1 MRTCI
6 VLPEPMRIQSSLVAL
21 FAFDFFCRRSKVP
34 RIQTP
39 SSLMYDQVLGESA
52 SLPPKPP
59 LQHRSCRRLF
69 AQLVMLFLSHYTT
82 TYSYMHVMCFCCS
95 SSRFVCARGD
105 VVTSHVREPD
115 VTDVFVSGGL

>member
-1 MRTCI
+1 M
-6 VLPEPMRIQSSLVAL
+6 
-21 FAFDFFCRRSKVP
+21 P

-52 SLPPKPP
+52 SLPSTPP
-59 LQHRSCRRLF
+59 HLHQSCRLS
-69 AQLVMLFLSHYTT
+69 AQLVMLFVTLHD
-82 TYSYMHVMCFCCS
+82 YSYMHVMCFCCS

-105 VVTSHVREPD
+105 VVTSHVRELD

>member
-52 SLPPKPP
+52 SLPSTPP
-59 LQHRSCRRLF
+59 HLHQSCRLS
-69 AQLVMLFLSHYTT
+69 AQLVMLFVTLHD
-82 TYSYMHVMCFCCS
+82 YMYYVLI
-95 SSRFVCARGD
+95 
-105 VVTSHVREPD
+105 HVRRVLLLQRAMICRRTPRRRY
-115 VTDVFVSGGL
+115 VTCTRT

>member
-1 MRTCI
+1 M
-6 VLPEPMRIQSSLVAL
+6 
-21 FAFDFFCRRSKVP
+21 P

-52 SLPPKPP
+52 SLPSTPP
-59 LQHRSCRRLF
+59 HLHQSCRLS
-69 AQLVMLFLSHYTT
+69 AQLAMLFLLHYTT
-82 TYSYMHVMCFCCS
+82 TYSYMHVVCFCCS
-95 SSRFVCARGD
+95 ASRFVGARRD